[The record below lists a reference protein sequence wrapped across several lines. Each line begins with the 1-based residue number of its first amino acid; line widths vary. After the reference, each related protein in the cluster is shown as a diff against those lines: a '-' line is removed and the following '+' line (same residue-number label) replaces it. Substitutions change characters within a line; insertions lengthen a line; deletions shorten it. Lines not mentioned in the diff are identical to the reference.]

1 MYPRLMRHLMRH
13 LLPHSMPR
21 LIPRVMPRLAVL
33 TLALSLTAGAL
44 RAQHGGSAA
53 GGASARPASVAPK
66 EAAQL
71 AFLIG
76 QWELTVRPKASG
88 LGQRI
93 HGVPKLL
100 GTWKAWRALDGFGIE
115 DELRIIDASGNPTT
129 LSHSVRVFDAAQTKW
144 TQSTLDVYRG
154 RWTTSTGTFA
164 NGVLTLRSVGRDA
177 EGKPYVQRARFHDI
191 TATSFK
197 YQADRSE
204 DGERTWDEGVLR
216 MEAKRVAA
224 SAPR

>member
-1 MYPRLMRHLMRH
+1 MHPRPITQFA
-13 LLPHSMPR
+13 LL
-21 LIPRVMPRLAVL
+21 A
-33 TLALSLTAGAL
+33 TLALPLTAVTV
-44 RAQHGGSAA
+44 RAQHGAGS
-53 GGASARPASVAPK
+53 GGAPAAPASVAPK
-66 EAAQL
+66 EAEQL
-71 AFLIG
+71 AFLVG
-76 QWELTVRPKASG
+76 QWEVAVMPKATG

-93 HGVPKLL
+93 HGAPKLI

-115 DELRIIDASGNPTT
+115 DDLRIIDASGNPAT
-129 LSHSVRVFDAAQTKW
+129 LSHTVRVYDAAQGKW
-144 TQSTLDVYRG
+144 TQTALDVYRG

-177 EGKPYVQRARFHDI
+177 EGKPYVQRTRFYDI
-191 TATSFK
+191 TPTSFK

-224 SAPR
+224 SASR